1 MTDDAAFRKLLA
13 VLRLGGS
20 DQPHEA
26 DAALRKGV
34 EMMKARGVTMA
45 GFLERFNPND
55 LPQGVCAELA
65 RRYYDARDDLSVSD
79 RQKEYQIAFARIAKK
94 YLPEEFRPH
103 EESPRKPEEPQK
115 NPEPERGS
123 GPDPDWVQSMERRRR
138 EEEERRRNAAGRGRN
153 GDTGPTERR
162 AKPTKA
168 RSPWR
173 LHSIIPRFLIPDI
186 HNGFLSRAVRAPIKT
201 IHLFCV
207 SLVASIIP
215 GILASIVIAW
225 LLRYFDIYI
234 FDQLDWETVLSVS
247 MFPLMIRKGRKLY
260 RLGWF
265 SNRCQ
270 ACASHFVFQSC
281 PCGGGRP
288 AGAPPKPA

>member
-1 MTDDAAFRKLLA
+1 MIDDAAFRKLLA

-34 EMMKARGVTMA
+34 EMMKARGITMEA
-45 GFLERFNPND
+45 VLERFHPND

-94 YLPEEFRPH
+94 YLPEEFQPH
-103 EESPRKPEEPQK
+103 EESPRKQEEAQK
-115 NPEPERGS
+115 TTEPERGS

-138 EEEERRRNAAGRGRN
+138 EEEERRRNTTGRGRD

-173 LHSIIPRFLIPDI
+173 LHSVISRFLIPDI
-186 HNGFLSRAVRAPIKT
+186 QNGFLSRAVRAPIKT
-201 IHLFCV
+201 FHLFCA
-207 SLVASIIP
+207 SFIASIIP
-215 GILASIVIAW
+215 GILASITIAW
-225 LLRYFDIYI
+225 LLRYFGIHV
-234 FDQLDWETVLSVS
+234 FDQLDWVIVLSVS
-247 MFPLMIRKGRKLY
+247 MFPLMIWKVRKLY
-260 RLGWF
+260 RLGWYY
-265 SNRCQ
+265 R
-270 ACASHFVFQSC
+270 
-281 PCGGGRP
+281 R
-288 AGAPPKPA
+288 